1 MKKFN
6 RKFQYPLM
14 ISMVLPTMLLGM
26 SGIIAFRNLPTG
38 ADFVSA
44 WGSTIVQVVPSA
56 LLLLAVV
63 APIVRLFVTKVLLK
77 PEQA

>member
-1 MKKFN
+1 MKKFD

-14 ISMVLPTMLLGM
+14 ASMVLPTMLLGM
-26 SGIIAFRNLPTG
+26 TAIMAFRNLPNG
-38 ADFVSA
+38 VDFFAA
-44 WGSTIVQVVPSA
+44 WGVAIVQVVPSA

-63 APIVRLFVTKVLLK
+63 APLVRLFVTKALLK

>member
-1 MKKFN
+1 MKKFD

-14 ISMVLPTMLLGM
+14 VSMVLPTMLFGM
-26 SGIIAFRNLPTG
+26 SGIMAFRNLPIG
-38 ADFVSA
+38 GDFFSA
-44 WGSTIVQVVPSA
+44 WGAAIVQVVPSA

-63 APIVRLFVTKVLLK
+63 APLVRLFVTKVLLK